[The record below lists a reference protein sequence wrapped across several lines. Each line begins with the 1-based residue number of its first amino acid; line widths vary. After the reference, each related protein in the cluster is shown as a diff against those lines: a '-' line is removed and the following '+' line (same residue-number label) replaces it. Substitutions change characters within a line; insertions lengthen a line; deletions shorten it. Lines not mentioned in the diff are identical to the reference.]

1 MCHEKVFCHT
11 SRNYIYLIKSL
22 PAVKRISLLQFFYIL
37 ILLRQ
42 KVYKV
47 LLFEEKSCKVQG
59 ASYKYEESVVI
70 TEGLKL
76 IIFTYKWGKC
86 VKHVEKYLLE
96 SLAK

>member
-1 MCHEKVFCHT
+1 
-11 SRNYIYLIKSL
+11 
-22 PAVKRISLLQFFYIL
+22 
-37 ILLRQ
+37 
-42 KVYKV
+42 
-47 LLFEEKSCKVQG
+47 VQG